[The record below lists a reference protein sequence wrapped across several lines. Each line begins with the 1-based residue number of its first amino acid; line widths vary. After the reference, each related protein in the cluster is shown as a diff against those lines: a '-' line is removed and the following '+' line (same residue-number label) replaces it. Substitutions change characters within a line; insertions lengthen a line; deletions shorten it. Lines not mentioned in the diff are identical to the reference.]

1 MRIPPVQ
8 KARVRQRARRRSML
22 GNLAAYAVLGTSIFI
37 ALFPVFWTISTSIK
51 QRVDTFVLP
60 PRFFNFE
67 PTLKNYAAILNTP
80 SFTGIYANTILI
92 TLASTLLCVAV
103 STMMAYALA
112 RSRRFRSR
120 GSLEVSLILVRAVPA
135 IVIMVPLF
143 QIVSVLGLYDNHLVL
158 IAMYAAVNLPFATWL
173 MTSFV
178 EQIPVA
184 LEQSAATDGASRLQ
198 ILWHIV
204 LPLMLPGISATTII
218 IGLVTWNE
226 FLIPVMLA
234 GNEAKTLPVFIAG
247 FISARN
253 LDWGPMAAASSL
265 AIVPIAVLTVVA
277 QRKLVSGLSSG
288 AIKG

>member
-1 MRIPPVQ
+1 MKLTPAQVEKL
-8 KARVRQRARRRSML
+8 KAKARRRRFA
-22 GNLAAYAVLGTSIFI
+22 GDLAAYLTLVAAVFI

-60 PRFFNFE
+60 PKFFSFE
-67 PTLKNYAAILNTP
+67 PTMKNYAAIFNTAG
-80 SFTGIYANTILI
+80 FGKIYLNTILI

-103 STMMAYALA
+103 STMAAYALA
-112 RSRRFRSR
+112 RSPRFRSR
-120 GSLEVSLILVRAVPA
+120 RSLEVSLILVRAVPA

-143 QIVSVLGLYDNHLVL
+143 QIISVLGLYDNHMML
-158 IAMYAAVNLPFATWL
+158 IIMYAAINIPFATWL

-178 EQIPVA
+178 EQIPLA
-184 LEQSAATDGASRLQ
+184 LEQSAAVDGASRTK
-198 ILWHIV
+198 ILWYIV
-204 LPLMLPGISATTII
+204 LPLMLPGIAATTII
-218 IGLVTWNE
+218 TGLLTWNE

-234 GNEAKTLPVFIAG
+234 GNDAKTLPVFIAG

-265 AIVPIAVLTVVA
+265 AIIPIAILTVLA
-277 QRKLVSGLSSG
+277 QKRLVSGLATG

>member
-67 PTLKNYAAILNTP
+67 PTLKNYSAILNTP
-80 SFTGIYANTILI
+80 SFSGIYANTILI

-103 STMMAYALA
+103 STMMAYGLA